1 MKWSIKV
8 GDLVYIE
15 EGKKKGEY
23 IVKKISTKK
32 VKEKSLIGL
41 KIRKKIIYYRE
52 YELRKP
58 TKIEIKKYTIKNMF
72 NKQ

>member
-1 MKWSIKV
+1 MNGV
-8 GDLVYIE
+8 
-15 EGKKKGEY
+15 Y
-23 IVKKISTKK
+23 IVKKIGTKN
-32 VKEKSLIGL
+32 VFGKSLIGL
-41 KIRKKIIYYRE
+41 KVGEKIIYYRE